1 MNIVTINCGSTSFK
15 YKFFVIN
22 NLKIVELFSG
32 IVENIGSG
40 STSIKEIYNGK
51 RINIKKDF
59 SNLKEAALF
68 SIVNLFDLLIKDEY
82 IQSHEN
88 VDYFVYKVAH
98 GGNKYYEPIIIDKNN
113 INDIAKYNQ
122 FAPSHNPNFIEIT
135 KLFLKKFPTIKN
147 YYYFETIFH
156 KNLEKFKKIYALPY
170 EWIEKYEILKY
181 GFHSAAHSYSLLKA
195 NEFIGHNKFK
205 MISCHLGG
213 GSSIAAIKNG
223 ESFEISS
230 SFTPQSG
237 TVMATRPGDFD
248 PYIIIYLLKS
258 NIFTLD
264 ELENKLNNDSGLK
277 GISGLSSNV
286 VEIVQKAQSGNKKAN
301 LAIDVFCYS
310 ICKYIFSYIGLLK
323 GVDLITFSGGIGE
336 NSQLIRKKIIK
347 NLDFFKIYLD
357 DKKNNSNN
365 FIISNK
371 KSKTVIL
378 KINTNEEFIILK
390 SIFNI

>member
-1 MNIVTINCGSTSFK
+1 MNIVTVNCGSTSFK
-15 YKFFVIN
+15 YKFFIIN
-22 NLKIVELFSG
+22 NSKITELFSG
-32 IVENIGSG
+32 IVENIGSD
-40 STSIKEIYNGK
+40 SISIKEIYNGK
-51 RINIKKDF
+51 RINKKKDF

-68 SIVNLFDLLIKDEY
+68 SINSLLDLLEEEQYIKSYKD
-82 IQSHEN
+82 I
-88 VDYFVYKVAH
+88 DYFVYKVAH
-98 GGNKYYEPIIIDKNN
+98 GGNKYYEPIIIDKND
-113 INDIAKYNQ
+113 INDISKYNQ

-156 KNLEKFKKIYALPY
+156 KNLKKFKKIYALPY
-170 EWIEKYEILKY
+170 EWTEKYEILKY

-213 GSSIAAIKNG
+213 GSSIAAIKDG

-230 SFTPQSG
+230 GFTPQSG
-237 TVMATRPGDFD
+237 TVMTTRAGDFD
-248 PYIIIYLLKS
+248 PYIIIYLLKN

-277 GISGLSSNV
+277 GISGLNSSV
-286 VEIVQKAQSGNKKAN
+286 AEVVQKAQSGNKKAN
-301 LAIDVFCYS
+301 LAITIFCYS
-310 ICKYIFSYIGLLK
+310 VCKYILSYIGLLK

-336 NSQLIRKKIIK
+336 NSPLIRKKIIK

-365 FIISNK
+365 YIISDT

-378 KINTNEEFIILK
+378 KIDTNEEFIMLK